1 MKNKQLTQRQVNYL
15 DILSEF
21 NFQII
26 FQSGKTNTKVDA
38 LIRMSIVDISESAQR
53 TKDCYQT
60 ILISDKVNVLA
71 IESEANL
78 YQ

>member
-1 MKNKQLTQRQVNYL
+1 
-15 DILSEF
+15 
-21 NFQII
+21 
-26 FQSGKTNTKVDA
+26 
-38 LIRMSIVDISESAQR
+38 MSIADIFESAQR

-60 ILISDKVNVLA
+60 ILTSDKVNVLA